1 MFGLRKQINKELKK
15 ISQSFKDIKKDMI
28 TKDKIDLMIRE
39 AFDRERL
46 KVREVSPRTPQTK
59 MRKKVNTLLNKAEIM
74 QEIRVMEQKGIST
87 EDIYNNIV
95 NIKQLCKKTCFYK
108 YLKIIRKQSA
118 ELREPEQRTQ

>member
-46 KVREVSPRTPQTK
+46 KFREVSLQTPRTSK
-59 MRKKVNTLLNKAEIM
+59 RKKADKLLDKAEIM
-74 QEIRVMEQKGIST
+74 SEISSMLKNGLSTTEIHHQIVEFKG
-87 EDIYNNIV
+87 Y
-95 NIKQLCKKTCFYK
+95 CKKTCFYK
-108 YLKIIRKQSA
+108 YMKA
-118 ELREPEQRTQ
+118 VREQFARTPRTA

>member
-1 MFGLRKQINKELKK
+1 
-15 ISQSFKDIKKDMI
+15 
-28 TKDKIDLMIRE
+28 MIRE